1 MFHFLLTLLTKKDQG
16 AFVDKLTKKMTLG
29 DLVALVGSDVEI
41 NSLKLYGSFRG
52 KLRAVV
58 IDVLI
63 IYTSEGIYGV
73 KFEDVVD
80 LTVKKEV
87 ES

>member
-1 MFHFLLTLLTKKDQG
+1 MDNP
-16 AFVDKLTKKMTLG
+16 AKKMTLG
-29 DLVALVGSDVEI
+29 DLVALVGEDVEI

-87 ES
+87 KG